1 MSIISAVASGAAKI
15 HPIVSG
21 VAALGGLL
29 FGKNNNEKLQKQSQ
43 QWQTAE
49 REASQAYNT
58 SERLASQQWQDEQRL
73 AQNQYAIDVYNQY
86 KSPQALVDQYKAAG
100 LNPRLAM
107 NSAGDLSVA
116 SGSSGSAP
124 SGTHVQPSTVGTPYQ
139 DVNSLSSGFKTM
151 AEGLSALAS
160 AKKIGVDTSLLED
173 AYNDMLRSYKGKA
186 DQDEILGMVNKKY
199 LDKKTLADLNYVL
212 ANIDNKNA
220 DTKLIKQRFDNLVK
234 EGVLLNYQ
242 AEAFWEKHY
251 ADMDVLTSEQYKNN
265 SQAQLNEA
273 VAKVQPTI
281 ANLNNSLAALH
292 RQQKLTEEQ
301 RTELFGFEKL
311 VSKTE
316 AILSTLN
323 RGVMYATQKE
333 QLLAALEE
341 AKRMRNVFEN
351 KNWYKENQPRM
362 NELILD
368 IDAFIGSVGQV
379 LSGAMIYSPGKKI
392 LHSERTIPVQ

>member
-1 MSIISAVASGAAKI
+1 MDPTVVSSIISGAS
-15 HPIVSG
+15 SL
-21 VAALGGLL
+21 LGGI
-29 FGKNNNEKLQKQSQ
+29 FGSSSNERMQKDAQA
-43 QWQTAE
+43 WQTSE
-49 REASQAYNT
+49 REASQEYNT
-58 SERLASQQWQDEQRL
+58 SEREASQVWQNQQRL
-73 AQNQYAIDVYNQY
+73 DQNQYAIDVYNQY
-86 KSPQALVDQYKAAG
+86 KSPESLVKQYKAAG

-107 NSAGDLSVA
+107 NSAGDLSAA

-124 SGTHVQPSTVGTPYQ
+124 SGTHVQPATVGAPYQ
-139 DVNSLSSGFKTM
+139 DINSFSSGFKAL
-151 AEGLSALAS
+151 AEGVSALAS
-160 AKKIGVDTSLLED
+160 ARKTGVDTSLLED

-199 LDKKTLADLNYVL
+199 LNKKMLADLNFVL
-212 ANIDNKNA
+212 ANIDNKKA
-220 DTKLIKQRFDNLVK
+220 DTKAVKQKFDNLVK
-234 EGVLLNYQ
+234 EGVLLKYQ
-242 AEAFWEKHY
+242 ADSFWEKHY
-251 ADMDVLTSEQYKNN
+251 GEMDVLTSEQYKNN
-265 SQAQLNEA
+265 SQAQLNDA

-292 RQQKLTEEQ
+292 HQQKLTEEQ
-301 RTELFGFEKL
+301 RTELLGFEKL

-323 RGVMYATQKE
+323 RGTMYATQKE